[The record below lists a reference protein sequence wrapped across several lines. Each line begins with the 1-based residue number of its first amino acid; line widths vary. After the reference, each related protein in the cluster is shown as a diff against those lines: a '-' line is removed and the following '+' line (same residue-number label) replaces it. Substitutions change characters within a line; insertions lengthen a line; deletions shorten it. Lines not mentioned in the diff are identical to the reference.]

1 MEYNLDFHCQMILD
15 EYRENLAIFEK
26 MKEIVRAQLEKCV
39 ADNNIYVNAIETRIK
54 TEKSLAGKLELK
66 GHKYKFLSDITDILG
81 TRIITFYTEEV
92 DKISAL
98 IDKIF
103 EVDWENSVD
112 KRKAL
117 DLDRF
122 GYMSLHYICRIPKSV
137 YYDPDHPELNDY
149 RFEIQMR
156 TALQHV
162 WATMY
167 HDTGYKSGIEVPKEH
182 LRNMNRLAG
191 VLELADEQFSRI
203 RKEINDY
210 RRNVESLVA
219 DGNFDDVN
227 LDSDTFRSYLAMK
240 PFRKL
245 IDKIATINQAEIY
258 EDNLMRYITTLLK
271 MGFRTLGDLQ
281 RLIKECS
288 DDAYKLALHQ
298 LSATDLDILA
308 LSVALQNLC
317 IVYIIKKGG
326 GEIGLRMFYDSVF
339 GESDYNIEH
348 AKRTFEQITK
358 INIK

>member
-326 GEIGLRMFYDSVF
+326 GEVGLRMFYDSVF

-348 AKRTFEQITK
+348 ARRTFEQITK